1 MKTLRYNLLPALLL
15 ALTILPARA
24 QQVVTVTDADIVG
37 NVLWTSDKTYLLDG
51 YVYVEDGETLTIEA
65 GTVIKGK
72 ADPTTGDQAS
82 ALIVARGGKLF
93 AEGTAEAPIIFTA
106 EDDDVTVPDDLTP
119 ADKGLWGGVLILGRA
134 TINVGGGEN
143 AIEGL
148 PPEDPR
154 NFYGGTDDEDDSGVL
169 RYVSIRHGGDIFGT
183 DNEING
189 LTMGAVGRGT
199 TIEYIEVFA
208 NQDDAYEWFGGTV
221 DTRYLVAAFCGDD
234 GFDYDEGFRGRG
246 QFWFLIQ
253 GAEDGGSGGEHDGGT
268 DPETG
273 QPFSIPVIYNVT
285 YIGSGASSLNTSND
299 RAVKLRDNAGGK
311 YYNSI
316 FTDFAGTGINIE
328 DLSSGEDS
336 RARLEVGDLV
346 FRNNLW
352 FGFGDINGSALP
364 GTRGVFE
371 QDFVQAA
378 LGATDNFV
386 EDPQLRGISRSRDG
400 GLDPRPAPGGPAFT
414 RGTFPVPD
422 DGFFVQTDYIGAF
435 GEENWLQGWTH
446 VAEAGFTSTAI
457 EAVPGAEIPRRMTLE
472 QNYPNPF
479 NPQTTIEFRLDR
491 PQAVRLAVYDVL
503 GREVAVLAEG
513 AQPAGVFRVTFDAT
527 GLSSGLYLYRLQTE
541 AGVLSRTM
549 TLVK

>member
-1 MKTLRYNLLPALLL
+1 MPALLL

-119 ADKGLWGGVLILGRA
+119 EDKGLWGGVLILGRA

-154 NFYGGTDDEDDSGVL
+154 NFYGGSDDEDDSGVL

-199 TIEYIEVFA
+199 TIEYVEVFA
-208 NQDDAYEWFGGTV
+208 NQDDGFEWFGGTV

-253 GAEDGGSGGEHDGGT
+253 GEEDGGSGGEHDGGT

-273 QPFSIPVIYNVT
+273 QPYAIPVIYNAT

-328 DLSSGEDS
+328 DLASGEDS
-336 RARLEVGDLV
+336 RARLEAGDLE

-364 GTRGVFE
+364 GTGGVFE

-378 LGATDNFV
+378 LSAADNFV

-400 GLDPRPAPGGPAFT
+400 GLDPRPAPGSPAWT
-414 RGTFPVPD
+414 RGTFPVPN

-435 GEENWLQGWTH
+435 GEENWLEGWTH
-446 VAEAGFTSTAI
+446 VSEAGFTSTAI
-457 EAVPGAEIPRRMTLE
+457 EAVPGVEVPRRVTLE

-513 AQPAGVFRVTFDAT
+513 LQPAGVFRATFDAT

-549 TLVK
+549 MLVK

>member
-51 YVYVEDGETLTIEA
+51 YVYVEDGDTLTIEA

-119 ADKGLWGGVLILGRA
+119 EDKGLWGGVLILGRA

-154 NFYGGTDDEDDSGVL
+154 NFYGGSDDEDDSGVL

-189 LTMGAVGRGT
+189 LTLGAVGRGT
-199 TIEYIEVFA
+199 TIEYVEVFA
-208 NQDDAYEWFGGTV
+208 NQDDGYEWFGGTV

-273 QPFSIPVIYNVT
+273 EPFSIPVIYNVT

-336 RARLEVGDLV
+336 RARLEAGDLV

-364 GTRGVFE
+364 GTGGVFE

-378 LGATDNFV
+378 LRRLRTTSWRIRSCGGSAGAGTGGST
-386 EDPQLRGISRSRDG
+386 RGRHRAARPGRAAPFPSRTTASSCRPTISGPLAKKTGSRAG
-400 GLDPRPAPGGPAFT
+400 RMWPRPASRRRPSRRCRAW
-414 RGTFPVPD
+414 RSR
-422 DGFFVQTDYIGAF
+422 
-435 GEENWLQGWTH
+435 
-446 VAEAGFTSTAI
+446 AG
-457 EAVPGAEIPRRMTLE
+457 
-472 QNYPNPF
+472 
-479 NPQTTIEFRLDR
+479 
-491 PQAVRLAVYDVL
+491 
-503 GREVAVLAEG
+503 
-513 AQPAGVFRVTFDAT
+513 
-527 GLSSGLYLYRLQTE
+527 
-541 AGVLSRTM
+541 
-549 TLVK
+549 